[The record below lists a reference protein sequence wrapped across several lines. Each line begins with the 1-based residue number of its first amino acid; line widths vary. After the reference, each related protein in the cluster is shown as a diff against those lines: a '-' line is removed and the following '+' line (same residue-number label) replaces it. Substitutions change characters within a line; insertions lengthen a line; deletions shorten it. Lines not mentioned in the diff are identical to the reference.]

1 MRCCIHT
8 CGVGLGART
17 NTGAKGL
24 VVGWWLWRESP
35 ARGPSSMV
43 GVGIHPTFFEFPSVD
58 MNRSRF
64 NSFIFTIHYEAHT
77 LSGNVCNGVLDIV
90 HTLSRAY

>member
-1 MRCCIHT
+1 
-8 CGVGLGART
+8 
-17 NTGAKGL
+17 
-24 VVGWWLWRESP
+24 
-35 ARGPSSMV
+35 MV